1 MVTATTLLNTGG
13 KHPKYKNGISVVLA
27 GMLGHI
33 CVILYVWYT
42 AVLKQGKNIENVVT
56 VHRNTLK
63 LIK

>member
-27 GMLGHI
+27 GML

-42 AVLKQGKNIENVVT
+42 AVLKQGKNIENVVA